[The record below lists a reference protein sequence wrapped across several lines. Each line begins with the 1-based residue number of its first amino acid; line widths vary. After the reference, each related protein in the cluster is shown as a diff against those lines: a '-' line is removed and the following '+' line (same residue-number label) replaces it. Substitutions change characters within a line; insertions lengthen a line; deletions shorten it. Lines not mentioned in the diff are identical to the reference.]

1 MIGFVLSWRLKKA
14 VEEVVVVLDEPD
26 ISIPAAADVVEAMAV
41 AVIGNGWLCVPS

>member
-1 MIGFVLSWRLKKA
+1 MIGFELSGKLKA
-14 VEEVVVVLDEPD
+14 VEEVVVLDDPD